1 MQARCPPP
9 SRTRNRDPQN
19 ERLSLPTAAT
29 GPAVANN
36 PHRTPLAAR
45 LLARGMDMRDPD
57 LARGERACLCA
68 KGRARWDAG
77 VWGFGLMGV
86 GGEGVGERVGWKG
99 ESLDGMRRPGAR
111 NRVEAGL
118 VSE

>member
-1 MQARCPPP
+1 
-9 SRTRNRDPQN
+9 
-19 ERLSLPTAAT
+19 
-29 GPAVANN
+29 
-36 PHRTPLAAR
+36 
-45 LLARGMDMRDPD
+45 MDSVHKG

-86 GGEGVGERVGWKG
+86 GGLGGLGGVGWKG

-111 NRVEAGL
+111 NRVEAHVL
-118 VSE
+118 